1 MLKRLLFL
9 PMIIVLVVLAVRLW
23 THYRANGDVRDDID
37 QIPRH
42 KVAVV
47 FGAGVFNNLPSPVLY
62 DRILAGTE
70 LYKAGKISKLLMSG
84 DNRLLGYNE
93 PEVMRRTALQMGVP
107 DADIV
112 LDYAGRSTYETCYRA
127 QAIFDL
133 DSVVLVTQ
141 RFHLDRAMMICEQ
154 LGIDAI
160 GFVADRRPYRGMWF
174 NHTREVLATMKA
186 MWDVFIT
193 RPLPVMG
200 DKVKIE

>member
-9 PMIIVLVVLAVRLW
+9 PIIIIFAVLAVRLW
-23 THYRANGDVRDDID
+23 THYRADGDVRDDLE
-37 QIPRH
+37 QIPKR
-42 KVAVV
+42 KVAIV

-62 DRILAGTE
+62 DRILAGAE
-70 LYKAGKISKLLMSG
+70 LYKAGKVSKLLMSG

-93 PEVMRRTALQMGVP
+93 PEVMRRTALQMGIP
-107 DADIV
+107 DADIA

-127 QAIFDL
+127 HDIFDL
-133 DSVVLVTQ
+133 SEAILVTQ

-154 LGIDAI
+154 FGIDAV

-174 NHTREVLATMKA
+174 NHLREALATIKA
-186 MWDVFIT
+186 IWEVFIT

-200 DKVKIE
+200 EKIKI